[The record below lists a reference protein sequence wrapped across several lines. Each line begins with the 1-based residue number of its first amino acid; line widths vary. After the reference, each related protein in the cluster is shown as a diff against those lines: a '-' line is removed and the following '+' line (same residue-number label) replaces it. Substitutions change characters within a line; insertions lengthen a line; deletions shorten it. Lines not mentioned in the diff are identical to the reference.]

1 LRGVIGVPRFFRN
14 NKQFILFFLIAV
26 ALIAAMAYTYG
37 TERYVTKVESIVG
50 TVFTPIQKVFYQM
63 GEEISD
69 FFSSI
74 SEIGTLRATNEKLQK
89 EVEKLRKE
97 NIQLQE
103 LMNENKRLKEALNF
117 KTENVELDLKLATI
131 TGKNS
136 GNWFNIFT
144 IDKGKNEGIK
154 PGMAVLDEKG
164 NMVGQITEVGDNWA
178 KVLAIIDRDS
188 SVSAVAVRT
197 RDNGVVRGDSNGG
210 LIMIYLPLD
219 AELIEGDVVTTSG
232 MSRFPKGLIIGKVSK
247 VTRDPGSLLKQAV
260 IEPAADFERLE
271 YVFVVTNTTN
281 TGK

>member
-1 LRGVIGVPRFFRN
+1 VQRFFRN

-26 ALIAAMAYTYG
+26 ALIAAMAYTYD

-63 GEEISD
+63 GEGISNL
-69 FFSSI
+69 FSSI

-136 GNWFNIFT
+136 GNWFNTFT
-144 IDKGKNEGIK
+144 IDKGKNEGIQ
-154 PGMAVLDEKG
+154 PGMAVLDERG

-188 SVSAVAVRT
+188 SVSAVDVRT

>member
-14 NKQFILFFLIAV
+14 RQFILLFLTAV
-26 ALIAAMAYTYG
+26 VLIAAMAYTYD
-37 TERYVTKVESIVG
+37 TERYATKVESITG
-50 TVFTPIQKVFYQM
+50 NVFVPLQKVFYQM
-63 GEEISD
+63 GEGISN

-74 SEIGTLRATNEKLQK
+74 SEIGTLRVTNEKLQK

-97 NIQLQE
+97 NIKLQE

-131 TGKNS
+131 TGKNP
-136 GNWFNIFT
+136 GNWFNTFT
-144 IDKGKNEGIK
+144 IDKGKNEGVK

-178 KVLAIIDRDS
+178 KVLAIIDRNS

-260 IEPAADFERLE
+260 IKPAADFERLE

>member
-1 LRGVIGVPRFFRN
+1 MPRFFRN
-14 NKQFILFFLIAV
+14 KQFILVFFIAV

>member
-26 ALIAAMAYTYG
+26 ALIAAMAYTYD

-63 GEEISD
+63 GEGISNL
-69 FFSSI
+69 FSSI

-97 NIQLQE
+97 NIQLQG

-136 GNWFNIFT
+136 GNWFNTFT
-144 IDKGKNEGIK
+144 IDKGKNEGIQ
-154 PGMAVLDEKG
+154 PGMAVLDERG

-188 SVSAVAVRT
+188 SVSAVDVRT

>member
-1 LRGVIGVPRFFRN
+1 VPRFFRN
-14 NKQFILFFLIAV
+14 RQFILLFLIAV
-26 ALIAAMAYTYG
+26 ALIAAMAYTYD
-37 TERYVTKVESIVG
+37 TERYDTKVESIIG
-50 TVFTPIQKVFYQM
+50 NVFVPLQKVFYQM
-63 GEEISD
+63 GEGISN

-97 NIQLQE
+97 NIKLQE

-131 TGKNS
+131 TGKNP
-136 GNWFNIFT
+136 GNWFKTFT
-144 IDKGKNEGIK
+144 IDKGKNEGVK

-178 KVLAIIDRDS
+178 KVLAIIDRNS

-260 IEPAADFERLE
+260 IKPAADFERLE

>member
-1 LRGVIGVPRFFRN
+1 MPRFFRN
-14 NKQFILFFLIAV
+14 NKQFLLFFLIAV
-26 ALIAAMAYTYG
+26 VLIAAMAYTYD
-37 TERYVTKVESIVG
+37 TERYVTKLESIVG
-50 TVFTPIQKVFYQM
+50 TVFNPIQKVFYKT
-63 GEEISD
+63 GEGISN

-74 SEIGTLRATNEKLQK
+74 SEIGTLRSTNEKLQK

-131 TGKNS
+131 TGKNP
-136 GNWFNIFT
+136 GNWFNTFT
-144 IDKGKNEGIK
+144 IDKGKNNGIR

-164 NMVGQITEVGDNWA
+164 NMVGQVTEVGDNWA
-178 KVLAIIDRDS
+178 KALSIIDRDS
-188 SVSAVAVRT
+188 SVSAVDVRT

-210 LIMIYLPLD
+210 LVMIYLPLD
-219 AELIEGDVVTTSG
+219 AELIEGDVITTSG

-260 IEPAADFERLE
+260 IKPAADFERLE
-271 YVFVVTNTTN
+271 YVFVVANITN

>member
-50 TVFTPIQKVFYQM
+50 TVFTPIQKVVYQM

>member
-1 LRGVIGVPRFFRN
+1 MRGVIGVPRFFRN

-63 GEEISD
+63 GEEISN

>member
-1 LRGVIGVPRFFRN
+1 MPRFFRN

-26 ALIAAMAYTYG
+26 ALIAAMAYTYD

-63 GEEISD
+63 GEGISNL
-69 FFSSI
+69 FSSI

-97 NIQLQE
+97 NIQLQG

-136 GNWFNIFT
+136 GNWFNTFT
-144 IDKGKNEGIK
+144 IDKGKNEGIQ
-154 PGMAVLDEKG
+154 PGMAVLDERG

-188 SVSAVAVRT
+188 SVSAVDVRT

>member
-1 LRGVIGVPRFFRN
+1 MRGVIGVPRFFRN

-26 ALIAAMAYTYG
+26 ALIAAMAYTYD

-63 GEEISD
+63 GEGISNL
-69 FFSSI
+69 FSSI

-136 GNWFNIFT
+136 GNWFNTFT
-144 IDKGKNEGIK
+144 IDKGKNEGIQ
-154 PGMAVLDEKG
+154 PGMAVLDERG

-188 SVSAVAVRT
+188 SVSAVDVRT

>member
-1 LRGVIGVPRFFRN
+1 MPRFFRN

-26 ALIAAMAYTYG
+26 ALIAAMAYTYD

-63 GEEISD
+63 GEGISNL
-69 FFSSI
+69 FSSI

-136 GNWFNIFT
+136 GNWFNTFT
-144 IDKGKNEGIK
+144 IDKGKNEGIQ
-154 PGMAVLDEKG
+154 PGMAVLDERG

-188 SVSAVAVRT
+188 SVSAVDVRT

-260 IEPAADFERLE
+260 IKPAADFERLE

>member
-1 LRGVIGVPRFFRN
+1 MPRFFRN

-164 NMVGQITEVGDNWA
+164 NMVGQIAEVGDNWA

>member
-1 LRGVIGVPRFFRN
+1 MPRFFRN
-14 NKQFILFFLIAV
+14 RQLILLFLIAV
-26 ALIAAMAYTYG
+26 ALIAAMAYTYD
-37 TERYVTKVESIVG
+37 TERYDTKVESIIG
-50 TVFTPIQKVFYQM
+50 NVFVPLQKVFYQM
-63 GEEISD
+63 GEGISN

-97 NIQLQE
+97 NIKLQE

-117 KTENVELDLKLATI
+117 KTENVELNLKLATI
-131 TGKNS
+131 TGKNP
-136 GNWFNIFT
+136 GNWFKTFT
-144 IDKGKNEGIK
+144 IDKGKNEGVK

-178 KVLAIIDRDS
+178 KVLAIIDRNS

-260 IEPAADFERLE
+260 IKPAADFERLE

>member
-1 LRGVIGVPRFFRN
+1 MPRFFRN

-63 GEEISD
+63 GEEISN

>member
-1 LRGVIGVPRFFRN
+1 VPRFFRN

-63 GEEISD
+63 GEEISN

>member
-1 LRGVIGVPRFFRN
+1 M
-14 NKQFILFFLIAV
+14 
-26 ALIAAMAYTYG
+26 ALIAAMAYTYD

-63 GEEISD
+63 GEGISNL
-69 FFSSI
+69 FSSI

-136 GNWFNIFT
+136 GNWFNTFT
-144 IDKGKNEGIK
+144 IDKGKNEGIQ
-154 PGMAVLDEKG
+154 PGMAVLDERG

-188 SVSAVAVRT
+188 SVSAVDVRT

>member
-1 LRGVIGVPRFFRN
+1 VPRFFRN

>member
-1 LRGVIGVPRFFRN
+1 MPRFFRN

-63 GEEISD
+63 GEEISN

-74 SEIGTLRATNEKLQK
+74 SEIGTLRATNEKLKK

-131 TGKNS
+131 TGKNP
-136 GNWFNIFT
+136 GNWFNTFT

-164 NMVGQITEVGDNWA
+164 NMIGQITEVGDKWA
-178 KVLAIIDRDS
+178 KVLAIIDRNS

-219 AELIEGDVVTTSG
+219 AELIEGDVVTTSS

-271 YVFVVTNTTN
+271 YVFVVTNM
-281 TGK
+281 TGM

>member
-14 NKQFILFFLIAV
+14 KQFILVFFIAV
-26 ALIAAMAYTYG
+26 ALIAAMAYTYDAQ
-37 TERYVTKVESIVG
+37 RYATKAESIVG
-50 TVFTPIQKVFYQM
+50 TVFTPFQKVFYQL
-63 GEEISD
+63 GEGISN

-74 SEIGTLRATNEKLQK
+74 GEIGTLRATNEKLKK

-131 TGKNS
+131 TGKNP
-136 GNWFNIFT
+136 GNWFNTFT

-164 NMVGQITEVGDNWA
+164 NMIGQITEVGDKWA
-178 KVLAIIDRDS
+178 KVLAIIDRNS

-219 AELIEGDVVTTSG
+219 AELIEGDVVTTSS

-271 YVFVVTNTTN
+271 YVFVVTNM
-281 TGK
+281 TGM

>member
-1 LRGVIGVPRFFRN
+1 
-14 NKQFILFFLIAV
+14 
-26 ALIAAMAYTYG
+26 MAYTYG

-50 TVFTPIQKVFYQM
+50 TVFTPIQKIFYQM
-63 GEEISD
+63 GEEISN

>member
-164 NMVGQITEVGDNWA
+164 NMVGQIAEVGDNWA
-178 KVLAIIDRDS
+178 KVLAIIDRNS

>member
-1 LRGVIGVPRFFRN
+1 MPRFFRN

-154 PGMAVLDEKG
+154 PGMAVLDERG

>member
-1 LRGVIGVPRFFRN
+1 MPRFFRN

-26 ALIAAMAYTYG
+26 ALIAAMAYTYD

-63 GEEISD
+63 GEGISNL
-69 FFSSI
+69 FSSI

-136 GNWFNIFT
+136 GNWFNTFT
-144 IDKGKNEGIK
+144 IDKGKNEGIQ
-154 PGMAVLDEKG
+154 PGMAVLDERG

-188 SVSAVAVRT
+188 SVSAVDVRT

>member
-1 LRGVIGVPRFFRN
+1 MPRFFRN
-14 NKQFILFFLIAV
+14 RQFILLFLTAV
-26 ALIAAMAYTYG
+26 VLIAAMAYTYD
-37 TERYVTKVESIVG
+37 TERYATKVESITG
-50 TVFTPIQKVFYQM
+50 NVFVPLQKVFYQM
-63 GEEISD
+63 GEGISN

-74 SEIGTLRATNEKLQK
+74 SEIGTLRVTNEKLQK

-97 NIQLQE
+97 NIKLQE

-131 TGKNS
+131 TGKNP
-136 GNWFNIFT
+136 GNWFNTFT
-144 IDKGKNEGIK
+144 IDKGKNEGVK

-178 KVLAIIDRDS
+178 KVLAIIDRNS

-260 IEPAADFERLE
+260 IKPAADFERLE

>member
-1 LRGVIGVPRFFRN
+1 VPRFFRN

-26 ALIAAMAYTYG
+26 ALIAAMAYTYD

-63 GEEISD
+63 GEGISNL
-69 FFSSI
+69 FSSI

-136 GNWFNIFT
+136 GNWFNTFT
-144 IDKGKNEGIK
+144 IDKGKNEGIQ
-154 PGMAVLDEKG
+154 PGMAVLDERG

-188 SVSAVAVRT
+188 SVSAVDVRT

>member
-14 NKQFILFFLIAV
+14 KQFILVFFIAV
-26 ALIAAMAYTYG
+26 ALIAAMAYTYDAQ
-37 TERYVTKVESIVG
+37 RYATKAESIVG
-50 TVFTPIQKVFYQM
+50 TVFTPFQKVFYQV
-63 GEEISD
+63 GEGISN

-74 SEIGTLRATNEKLQK
+74 GEIGTLRATNEKLKK

-131 TGKNS
+131 TGKNP
-136 GNWFNIFT
+136 GNWFNTFT

-164 NMVGQITEVGDNWA
+164 NMIGQITEVGDKWA
-178 KVLAIIDRDS
+178 KVLAIIDRNS

-219 AELIEGDVVTTSG
+219 AELIEGDVVTTSS

-271 YVFVVTNTTN
+271 YVFVVTNM
-281 TGK
+281 TGM

>member
-1 LRGVIGVPRFFRN
+1 MPRFFRN

>member
-1 LRGVIGVPRFFRN
+1 MRGVIGVPRFFRN
-14 NKQFILFFLIAV
+14 KQFILVFFIAV
-26 ALIAAMAYTYG
+26 ALIAAMAYTYDAQ
-37 TERYVTKVESIVG
+37 RYATKAESIVG
-50 TVFTPIQKVFYQM
+50 TVFTPFQKVFYQV
-63 GEEISD
+63 GEGISN

-74 SEIGTLRATNEKLQK
+74 GEIGTLRATNEKLKK

-131 TGKNS
+131 TGKNP
-136 GNWFNIFT
+136 GNWFNTFT

-164 NMVGQITEVGDNWA
+164 NMIGQITEVGDKWA
-178 KVLAIIDRDS
+178 KVLAIIDRNS

-219 AELIEGDVVTTSG
+219 AELIEGDVVTTSS

-271 YVFVVTNTTN
+271 YVFVVTNM
-281 TGK
+281 TGM

>member
-1 LRGVIGVPRFFRN
+1 MPRFFRN

-50 TVFTPIQKVFYQM
+50 TVFTPIQKVVYQM

>member
-1 LRGVIGVPRFFRN
+1 MPRFFRN
-14 NKQFILFFLIAV
+14 RQLILLFLIAV
-26 ALIAAMAYTYG
+26 ALIAAMAYTYD
-37 TERYVTKVESIVG
+37 TERYDTKVESIIG
-50 TVFTPIQKVFYQM
+50 NVFVPLQKVFYQM
-63 GEEISD
+63 GEGISN

-97 NIQLQE
+97 NIKLQE

-131 TGKNS
+131 TGKNP
-136 GNWFNIFT
+136 GNWFKTFT
-144 IDKGKNEGIK
+144 IDKGKNEGVK

-178 KVLAIIDRDS
+178 KVLAIIDRNS

-260 IEPAADFERLE
+260 IKPAADFERLE

>member
-1 LRGVIGVPRFFRN
+1 MPRFFRN
-14 NKQFILFFLIAV
+14 KQFILVFFIAV
-26 ALIAAMAYTYG
+26 ALIAAMAYTYDAQ
-37 TERYVTKVESIVG
+37 RYATKAESIVG
-50 TVFTPIQKVFYQM
+50 TVFTPFQKVFYQV
-63 GEEISD
+63 GEGISN

-74 SEIGTLRATNEKLQK
+74 GEIGTLRATNEKLK
-89 EVEKLRKE
+89 REVEKLRKE

-131 TGKNS
+131 TGKNP
-136 GNWFNIFT
+136 GNWFNTFT

-164 NMVGQITEVGDNWA
+164 NMIGQITEVGDKWA
-178 KVLAIIDRDS
+178 KVLAIIDRNS

-219 AELIEGDVVTTSG
+219 AELIGGDVVTTSS

-271 YVFVVTNTTN
+271 YVFVVTNM
-281 TGK
+281 TGM

>member
-1 LRGVIGVPRFFRN
+1 MPHFFRN

-26 ALIAAMAYTYG
+26 ALIAAMAYTYD
-37 TERYVTKVESIVG
+37 TERYVTKLESIVG

-63 GEEISD
+63 GQGISNL
-69 FFSSI
+69 FSSI
-74 SEIGTLRATNEKLQK
+74 SEIGTLRETNEKLQK

-117 KTENVELDLKLATI
+117 KTKNVELDLKLATI
-131 TGKNS
+131 TGKNP
-136 GNWFNIFT
+136 GNWFNTFT
-144 IDKGKNEGIK
+144 IDKGKNEGIQ
-154 PGMAVLDEKG
+154 PGMAVLDERG

-188 SVSAVAVRT
+188 SVSAVDVRT

>member
-1 LRGVIGVPRFFRN
+1 VPRFFRN
-14 NKQFILFFLIAV
+14 RQLILLFLIAV
-26 ALIAAMAYTYG
+26 ALIAAMAYTYD
-37 TERYVTKVESIVG
+37 TERYDTKVESIIG
-50 TVFTPIQKVFYQM
+50 NVFVPLQKVFYQM
-63 GEEISD
+63 GEGISN

-97 NIQLQE
+97 NIKLQE

-117 KTENVELDLKLATI
+117 KTENVELNLKLATI
-131 TGKNS
+131 TGKNP
-136 GNWFNIFT
+136 GNWFKTFT
-144 IDKGKNEGIK
+144 IDKGKNEGVK

-178 KVLAIIDRDS
+178 KVLAIIDRNS

-260 IEPAADFERLE
+260 IKPAADFERLE

>member
-1 LRGVIGVPRFFRN
+1 MPRFFRN

-63 GEEISD
+63 GEEISN

-219 AELIEGDVVTTSG
+219 AKLIEGDVVTTSG

>member
-1 LRGVIGVPRFFRN
+1 VPRFFRN

-63 GEEISD
+63 GEEISN

-271 YVFVVTNTTN
+271 YVFVVTNM
-281 TGK
+281 TGM

>member
-1 LRGVIGVPRFFRN
+1 MPRFFRN
-14 NKQFILFFLIAV
+14 KQFILVFFIAV
-26 ALIAAMAYTYG
+26 ALIAAMAYTYDAQ
-37 TERYVTKVESIVG
+37 RYATKAESIVG
-50 TVFTPIQKVFYQM
+50 TVFTPFQKVFYQV
-63 GEEISD
+63 GEGISN

-74 SEIGTLRATNEKLQK
+74 GEIGTLRATNEKLKK

-131 TGKNS
+131 TGKNP
-136 GNWFNIFT
+136 GNWFNTFT

-164 NMVGQITEVGDNWA
+164 NMIGQITEVGDKWA